1 MKDQGSERL
10 IINILCV
17 VNIVI
22 IDTLYTDV
30 FKQENLHKRFFFFWG
45 GGSVCTFGRAWLIST
60 ILFSSFHPI
69 LKKTFLLNILF

>member
-30 FKQENLHKRFFFFWG
+30 FKQENLHKRFFFG
-45 GGSVCTFGRAWLIST
+45 GGGAQFV
-60 ILFSSFHPI
+60 
-69 LKKTFLLNILF
+69 LLVVPG